1 MARSNLSLDSV
12 VVRAEGQ
19 LSADLGDECVIL
31 DSTKG
36 FYYGLER
43 HGVLVWHL
51 IQQPRR
57 IVELR
62 DAILDEFEVESARCE
77 RDLMELLSELQGEG
91 LIKLRRHTTA

>member
-12 VVRAEGQ
+12 VVSAEGQ
-19 LSADLGDECVIL
+19 LSADIGEECVIL
-31 DSTKG
+31 NSTKG
-36 FYYGLER
+36 AYYGLER

-57 IVELR
+57 IAELR

-77 RDLMELLSELQGEG
+77 RDLMELLTELQEEG
-91 LIKLRRHTTA
+91 LIKLRRHSTA